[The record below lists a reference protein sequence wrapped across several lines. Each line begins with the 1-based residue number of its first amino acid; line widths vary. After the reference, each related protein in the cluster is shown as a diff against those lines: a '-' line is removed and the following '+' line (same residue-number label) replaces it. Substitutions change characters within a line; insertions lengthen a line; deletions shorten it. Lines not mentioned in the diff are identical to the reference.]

1 MGQLHSLFSTAEKA
15 TSENIDISQG
25 IETDH
30 STGCMTIR
38 GKIQQEDSSATD
50 CYT

>member
-25 IETDH
+25 SEQ
-30 STGCMTIR
+30 TIVLD
-38 GKIQQEDSSATD
+38 QEPIMAPDWIYD
-50 CYT
+50 Y